1 MQLKHDAWVIVADGA
16 KYLVLRNH
24 GDDQFIDLRVI
35 GKKEIDNPPAHEQAT
50 DRPGRMPDDGH
61 GKSAL
66 QETDWHVLEGQRF
79 AKDLAA
85 DLMKWAS
92 SGRFQELVVIAD
104 PRTLGELRG
113 AYADQLKEKLVAE
126 IDKDFTNSPI
136 EQIEMALNKL

>member
-24 GDDQFIDLRVI
+24 GDDQFIDLRLI
-35 GKKEIDNPPAHEQAT
+35 GKKEIENPPAHEQAT

-61 GKSAL
+61 GKSAF
-66 QETDWHVLEGQRF
+66 QDTDWHVLEEQRF

-85 DLMKWAS
+85 DLMKWAEK
-92 SGRFQELVVIAD
+92 GRFQKLVVIAD
-104 PRTLGELRG
+104 PRTLGELRA

-136 EQIEMALNKL
+136 EQIETALGKI